1 MKEIINTN
9 KMFQYHGYQEWYFCN
24 KLSYRGNRKKD
35 IIIGYSER
43 HKKIFGNIETNF
55 YIK

>member
-43 HKKIFGNIETNF
+43 HKKVFGNIETNF
-55 YIK
+55 NIR